1 MSTTRKDCTMNRRR
15 SFLKTSAV
23 LATALTV
30 PAVARAGRGR
40 TRARLALV

>member
-30 PAVARAGRGR
+30 PAVARA
-40 TRARLALV
+40 AAAAPHERLALV